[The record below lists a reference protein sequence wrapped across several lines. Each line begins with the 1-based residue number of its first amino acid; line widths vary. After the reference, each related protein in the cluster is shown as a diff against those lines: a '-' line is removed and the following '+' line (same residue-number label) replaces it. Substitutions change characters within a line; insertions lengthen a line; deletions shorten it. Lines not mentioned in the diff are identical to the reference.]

1 MTLMVSSWDDWVPQD
16 RLRKFTEENKELA
29 QDLKREMDD
38 SRARAAPKSTASKKK
53 TAGSDLSSARGSEE
67 RHSSL
72 PVTGRG
78 SKRGRDNEIEKVG
91 EYYFI
96 ASPSPPCPD
105 LDSDMNSDFG
115 WSGVSNHANT
125 PDLELE
131 PVFACYDG
139 TGDAP
144 PRRSERK
151 PKPKAIFEQ
160 KAATP
165 PRKRK
170 KPSPSDTVVAP
181 AEEANTSSTTAP
193 VTEEATE
200 TLRDTPLNQIQATHA
215 AEILAVPTGVAAALP
230 NMASVT
236 KEIPKESPDAASH
249 VINDLDL
256 KPVAIAQE
264 QSATVN
270 MEAPEGSRKP
280 ASHEIKDVDPKPVA
294 VPEEQSASVS
304 IQASDVPIIALG
316 EVAGAPDLPLVEGN
330 GALGS
335 ASTDAVPPNVSNDS
349 SSLSTLTPP
358 PRSTDEVTPPA
369 AKRKAKTGGRKPPA
383 KGKGKAAK
391 GKAKPLPP
399 PVITVCSPDVAP
411 EDAMPMETLAFDPP
425 PDSPSS
431 KPKKFRP
438 AKKDPP
444 LPTDRQ
450 HEAAERAKLG
460 VPAEI
465 PSHYAPEF
473 HRYQHD
479 RGYNYFYA
487 GIPPDMP
494 RKPRNRMGP
503 PQVSKERARWM
514 NFRNE
519 QRRKGLSRIE
529 INEKWETI
537 LADEAKAAALHDNEE
552 SDPATTNQDSQNSST
567 SQSTDVNGIAST
579 HATIQPLTAR
589 CPAAD
594 AGEGCSSGGDQVSS
608 TPVNGKDSSE
618 GSSGEGAQAPS
629 ISLSIKDGGV
639 ATTNGNGQETS
650 TTHSSQGSTSTDTTK
665 PQSPSSSSSSTKK
678 RKAATPP
685 PDNQPTTSQE
695 PQEPMAKTIQTLMPP
710 PPARGE
716 SSPKRARKSVRKNQN
731 THIDHHASTQE
742 ETFTTRPAVRLPIS
756 DHLKALLV
764 DDWESVT
771 KNLSLV
777 PLPSAHPVTE
787 ILSHYLAEEKTKRR
801 VGSSEMD
808 LLEEVVAGVRE
819 YFNQCLGRILLY
831 RFEREQFFE
840 VRKTWEEDGKAAAD
854 VYGAEH
860 LARLFGMSLFP
871 TCTFNSLSPLFCS
884 LPAFTLLLLP
894 PKNKGSRTDIAGQ

>member
-1 MTLMVSSWDDWVPQD
+1 MAPPVLPAYAKDERVLLSPRVALRSQGLDYKHAEPNDKKTPLLYPGMTGSPQD
-16 RLRKFTEENKELA
+16 RLRKFTEENK
-29 QDLKREMDD
+29 
-38 SRARAAPKSTASKKK
+38 RARPRLEARDGRLVPVQPLNLTASKKK
-53 TAGSDLSSARGSEE
+53 TAGSDLSSARGSESVIP
-67 RHSSL
+67 RCPSL
-72 PVTGRG
+72 AVAPSAAPSLSG
-78 SKRGRDNEIEKVG
+78 SG
-91 EYYFI
+91 
-96 ASPSPPCPD
+96 
-105 LDSDMNSDFG
+105 FG
-115 WSGVSNHANT
+115 HEFRLRLWSGVSNHANT

-270 MEAPEGSRKP
+270 MEAPE
-280 ASHEIKDVDPKPVA
+280 
-294 VPEEQSASVS
+294 
-304 IQASDVPIIALG
+304 
-316 EVAGAPDLPLVEGN
+316 AGAPDLPLVEGN

-369 AKRKAKTGGRKPPA
+369 AKRKAKTGGQ
-383 KGKGKAAK
+383 
-391 GKAKPLPP
+391 
-399 PVITVCSPDVAP
+399 
-411 EDAMPMETLAFDPP
+411 DAMPMETLAFDPP

-431 KPKKFRP
+431 KPKKFKP

-444 LPTDRQ
+444 LPSNRQ

-514 NFRNE
+514 TFRNE
-519 QRRKGLSRIE
+519 QRRKGLSRME
-529 INEKWETI
+529 INKKWETI
-537 LADEAKAAALHDNEE
+537 LADEAKAAALLDNEE
-552 SDPATTNQDSQNSST
+552 SDPATTNQDSQKSST

-589 CPAAD
+589 YPAAD

-618 GSSGEGAQAPS
+618 
-629 ISLSIKDGGV
+629 
-639 ATTNGNGQETS
+639 
-650 TTHSSQGSTSTDTTK
+650 
-665 PQSPSSSSSSTKK
+665 
-678 RKAATPP
+678 
-685 PDNQPTTSQE
+685 
-695 PQEPMAKTIQTLMPP
+695 
-710 PPARGE
+710 
-716 SSPKRARKSVRKNQN
+716 
-731 THIDHHASTQE
+731 
-742 ETFTTRPAVRLPIS
+742 
-756 DHLKALLV
+756 
-764 DDWESVT
+764 
-771 KNLSLV
+771 
-777 PLPSAHPVTE
+777 
-787 ILSHYLAEEKTKRR
+787 
-801 VGSSEMD
+801 
-808 LLEEVVAGVRE
+808 
-819 YFNQCLGRILLY
+819 
-831 RFEREQFFE
+831 
-840 VRKTWEEDGKAAAD
+840 
-854 VYGAEH
+854 
-860 LARLFGMSLFP
+860 
-871 TCTFNSLSPLFCS
+871 
-884 LPAFTLLLLP
+884 
-894 PKNKGSRTDIAGQ
+894 